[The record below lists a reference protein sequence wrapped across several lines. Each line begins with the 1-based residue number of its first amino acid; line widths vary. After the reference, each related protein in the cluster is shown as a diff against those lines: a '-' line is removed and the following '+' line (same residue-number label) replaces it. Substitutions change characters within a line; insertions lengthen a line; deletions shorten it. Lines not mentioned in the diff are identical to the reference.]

1 MMSDDAPTTTGET
14 TRDASGD
21 APAEEVPQKES
32 APRRPDPRDVE
43 IATLKRRLAELQQKS
58 SADTPTESRSN
69 DNRKDDRKDPED
81 QDSTDPLQQALQ
93 RIAELEERWYQ
104 ERMAVA
110 RARVAEQTGVPLA
123 VVERLSGDSE
133 EELREAAAAVA
144 EALAGRQKPAL
155 VTRPKPAQGDAPG
168 RGGVGSNPSPA
179 ELAEAIRKRLPY

>member
-1 MMSDDAPTTTGET
+1 MSEDTTTTREP

-21 APAEEVPQKES
+21 APAEGISQGES

-43 IATLKRRLAELQQKS
+43 IATLKRRLAELQQKV
-58 SADTPTESRSN
+58 SADTSAESRS
-69 DNRKDDRKDPED
+69 DDDRKDPED
-81 QDSTDPLQQALQ
+81 QDSKDPLQQALQ
-93 RIAELEERWYQ
+93 RIAELEERWHQ
-104 ERMAVA
+104 ERMAVV

-133 EELREAAAAVA
+133 EELRDAAAAVA
-144 EALAGRQKPAL
+144 EALAERQKPAL

>member
-1 MMSDDAPTTTGET
+1 MSEDTTTTGAA
-14 TRDASGD
+14 TRDAGSD
-21 APAEEVPQKES
+21 TPAEEVPQEES

-43 IATLKRRLAELQQKS
+43 IATLKRRLAELQQKT
-58 SADTPTESRSN
+58 SADTPKESRA
-69 DNRKDDRKDPED
+69 DEDRKDPKDRDPED
-81 QDSTDPLQQALQ
+81 QLQQALQ
-93 RIAELEERWYQ
+93 RIAELEERWHQ
-104 ERMAVA
+104 ERMTAV

-133 EELREAAAAVA
+133 EELRDAAAAVA
-144 EALAGRQKPAL
+144 EALAERQKPAL

>member
-1 MMSDDAPTTTGET
+1 MSENTTAET
-14 TRDASGD
+14 ATRDAGSD
-21 APAEEVPQKES
+21 TPAEEVPQGES

-43 IATLKRRLAELQQKS
+43 IATLKRQLAELQQKS
-58 SADTPTESRSN
+58 SVNTSPESRS
-69 DNRKDDRKDPED
+69 DEDRKNPEE
-81 QDSTDPLQQALQ
+81 QDAKDPLQQALQ
-93 RIAELEERWYQ
+93 RIAELEERWHQ
-104 ERMAVA
+104 ERMTAV

-144 EALAGRQKPAL
+144 EALAEKQKPAL

>member
-1 MMSDDAPTTTGET
+1 MSETTTTAET
-14 TRDASGD
+14 ATRDAGSD
-21 APAEEVPQKES
+21 TPAEEVPQKES

-43 IATLKRRLAELQQKS
+43 IATLKRQLAELQQKT
-58 SADTPTESRSN
+58 SANTSPESRS
-69 DNRKDDRKDPED
+69 DEDRKDPEE
-81 QDSTDPLQQALQ
+81 QDAKDPLQQALQ
-93 RIAELEERWYQ
+93 RIAELEERWHQ
-104 ERMAVA
+104 ERMAVV

-133 EELREAAAAVA
+133 EELRDAAAAVA
-144 EALAGRQKPAL
+144 EALAERQKPAL

>member
-1 MMSDDAPTTTGET
+1 MMSEDTTTTREP

-21 APAEEVPQKES
+21 APAEEVPQKEA

-43 IATLKRRLAELQQKS
+43 IATLKRRLAELQQKT
-58 SADTPTESRSN
+58 SANTSPESRS
-69 DNRKDDRKDPED
+69 DEDRKNPEE
-81 QDSTDPLQQALQ
+81 QDAKDPLQQALQ
-93 RIAELEERWYQ
+93 RIAELEERWHQ
-104 ERMAVA
+104 ERMTAV

-133 EELREAAAAVA
+133 EELRDAAAAVA
-144 EALAGRQKPAL
+144 EALAERQKPAL

>member
-1 MMSDDAPTTTGET
+1 MSENTTAET
-14 TRDASGD
+14 ATRDAGSD
-21 APAEEVPQKES
+21 TPAEEVPQEGS

-43 IATLKRRLAELQQKS
+43 IATLKRRLAELQQKA
-58 SADTPTESRSN
+58 SADTPKESRA
-69 DNRKDDRKDPED
+69 DEGRKDPED
-81 QDSTDPLQQALQ
+81 RDPEDQLQQALQ
-93 RIAELEERWYQ
+93 RIAELEERWHQ
-104 ERMAVA
+104 ERMTAV

-133 EELREAAAAVA
+133 EELRDAAAAVA
-144 EALAGRQKPAL
+144 EALAERQKPAL

>member
-1 MMSDDAPTTTGET
+1 MMSEDTATTGET
-14 TRDASGD
+14 TLDASGD

-43 IATLKRRLAELQQKS
+43 IATLKRRLAELQQKP
-58 SADTPTESRSN
+58 SADTHTESRAEE
-69 DNRKDDRKDPED
+69 DRKDPED
-81 QDSTDPLQQALQ
+81 RDSKDPLQQALQ
-93 RIAELEERWYQ
+93 RIAELEERWHQ
-104 ERMAVA
+104 ERMTAA

-123 VVERLSGDSE
+123 VVERLSGNSE
-133 EELREAAAAVA
+133 EELRDAAAAVA
-144 EALAGRQKPAL
+144 AALAERQKPAL